1 MTEIILAPQQLEA
14 ESKIMDWYENSDAQ
28 VFTLAGYAGTGKTTL
43 NKKLQSN
50 LGNVTFAAFTGKAV
64 NILREKG
71 CRNVD
76 TIHSL
81 LYRPVGHDKSKLHQ
95 LQTELDDA
103 RQGGFSFSVT
113 ELSKEIDTMRKE
125 MRKPKFELNEAG
137 GGELIIVDEYSML
150 PQELITDIKSKYRKI
165 LFTGD
170 PFQLPPVKG
179 KCSLE
184 PDFFLT
190 EIHRQALE
198 SAIVRMSKDI
208 REGQTF
214 GYGDYGDFLYLP
226 QSHASAEMYLEA
238 DQIIVGSNM
247 TRSAINQWYRRM
259 KGIRGLLPIAGDKMI
274 CLKNNKKQNLFN
286 GMICTAIEDA
296 HKREDRYNNYMLRI
310 DTMPNEE
317 LSVWEGDV
325 MGNGHNYDW
334 HDWGMKSHNRFDFA
348 YAITCHKSQGS
359 EFKNVLVYNEPIGED
374 DLMKRRWLY
383 TAITRGK
390 ERVILVQP

>member
-1 MTEIILAPQQLEA
+1 ME
-14 ESKIMDWYENSDAQ
+14 WYRDDERQ
-28 VFTLAGYAGTGKTTL
+28 VFVLAGYAGTGKTTL
-43 NKKLQSN
+43 NKKLQEN
-50 LGNVTFAAFTGKAV
+50 LGSVTFAAFTGKAV

-76 TIHSL
+76 TIHAL

-95 LQTELDDA
+95 LQKELDDA
-103 RQGGFSFSVT
+103 RQGGFGFSVDT
-113 ELSKEIDTMRKE
+113 LTKEIDTIRKE
-125 MRKPKFELNEAG
+125 MRQPKFELNEAS

-150 PQELITDIKSKYRKI
+150 PAELIDDIKRKYRKI

-179 KCSLE
+179 KCALE

-214 GYGDYGDFLYLP
+214 SYGDYGDFLYLP
-226 QSHASAEMYLEA
+226 QTHAAAEQYLDA
-238 DQIIVGSNM
+238 DQIIVGQNA
-247 TRSAINQWYRRM
+247 TRSSINAWYRRQ
-259 KGIRGLLPIAGDKMI
+259 KGIRGLLPIKGDKMI

-286 GMICTAIEDA
+286 GMICQAIEDA
-296 HKREDRYNNYMLRI
+296 HKREDRYNNYLLRI
-310 DTMPNEE
+310 DTMPTEE

-325 MGNGHNYDW
+325 MGRGHEYDW
-334 HDWGMKSHNRFDFA
+334 NDWGMKSHNRFDFA

-390 ERVILVQP
+390 EHVTLVQP